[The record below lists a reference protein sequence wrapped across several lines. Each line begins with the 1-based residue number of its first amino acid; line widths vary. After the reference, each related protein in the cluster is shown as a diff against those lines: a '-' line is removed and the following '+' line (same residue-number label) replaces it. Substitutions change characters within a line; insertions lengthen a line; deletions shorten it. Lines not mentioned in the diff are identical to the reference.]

1 MLWRLFYADN
11 FRLLEHHRDLSR
23 WKTSDQSAVS
33 GYRLSRNSRYPA
45 RKKYYFVVFWPVLW
59 IAIQIMRIQIQ
70 ELKIYRAGFETLLL
84 VQVYLTLPYFHL
96 SYTDFVSTSFH
107 YILPVGIQVLK
118 KPEKLNTSKWN
129 SCSLQCNFAWT
140 QGVVDLVEF

>member
-1 MLWRLFYADN
+1 MLRRLFYADN

-118 KPEKLNTSKWN
+118 KPEKLNTSK
-129 SCSLQCNFAWT
+129 
-140 QGVVDLVEF
+140 